1 MLLLLNNALNQIYY
15 SITDNNNQQKL
26 YFIEHKDILKT
37 ITILIYSI
45 DLHLN
50 QIT

>member
-1 MLLLLNNALNQIYY
+1 MLLLPNNALNQSHY
-15 SITDNNNQQKL
+15 SIADNNNQQKL
-26 YFIEHKDILKT
+26 YFIEHKDILNT

-45 DLHLN
+45 ELHLT